1 MKQSFKPYMN
11 YFNADDVKVPL
22 VSAEM
27 ILVKL
32 DDGEE
37 REE

>member
-1 MKQSFKPYMN
+1 MKQSFTPYMN
-11 YFNADDVKVPL
+11 SFNAGDVKVPL